1 MELNIPLY
9 VSEGG
14 YKIPLRDVIDF
25 RIPCV
30 PTANDTGVIDAANA
44 TQVTLQTWIKKEGE
58 VVAVGDCL
66 AEIETDKAIVEFNA
80 ERAGVMGPTL
90 IQAGQ
95 EVEVGSPIGV
105 LLDVG
110 ETSVNV
116 SALLAKTGDNA
127 SVPQL
132 PNPSTSEPAAPP
144 TLLSGSKVTPSHRVF
159 VSPLA
164 RRLAKQRG
172 IDLNTLIGTG
182 PNGRIVKRDIE
193 AGSAVVVS
201 SPIMAQPSTVSSSTL
216 GDYTEVP
223 HSGMR
228 RTIARRLTE
237 SKSTIPHFYLSVDC
251 RMDRLLSLRSDIN
264 TAMPRKISVN
274 DFIVRAVAVAL
285 REVPQANVGWTE
297 NAMRQYTQADIAV
310 AVSTDSGLITPIVR
324 SADRKSLSVISKEIA
339 DLAARARAS
348 QLRPDEYQGG
358 SFSVSNLGM
367 FGVSE
372 FSAIINPP
380 QAAILAVGVT
390 QQVPVA
396 EAGAVKIASVMRCTL
411 SVDHRAIDGAL
422 AAQWLAAFKRL
433 MENPLSMLI

>member
-1 MELNIPLY
+1 MATLICMPE
-9 VSEGG
+9 V
-14 YKIPLRDVIDF
+14 
-25 RIPCV
+25 
-30 PTANDTGVIDAANA
+30 AANA

-58 VVAVGDCL
+58 IVAVGDCL

-80 ERAGVMGPTL
+80 DRAGVMGPTL

-127 SVPQL
+127 SVTQL
-132 PNPSTSEPAAPP
+132 PNPSTSEPTAPP

-172 IDLNTLIGTG
+172 IDLNTLIGSG

-201 SPIMAQPSTVSSSTL
+201 SPVMAQPSTVSPSTL

-251 RMDRLLSLRSDIN
+251 RMDRLMSLRSEIN

-297 NAMRQYTQADIAV
+297 NAMRQYTQADIAI
-310 AVSTDSGLITPIVR
+310 AVSTDFGLITPIVR
-324 SADRKSLSVISKEIA
+324 AADRKSLSMISQEIA
-339 DLAARARAS
+339 DLAERARAS

-380 QAAILAVGVT
+380 QAAILAVGMT
-390 QQVPVA
+390 QQVPVV
-396 EAGAVKIASVMRCTL
+396 EDGAVKIASVMRCTL

-433 MENPLSMLI
+433 LENPLSMLI

>member
-1 MELNIPLY
+1 MATLICMPE
-9 VSEGG
+9 V
-14 YKIPLRDVIDF
+14 
-25 RIPCV
+25 
-30 PTANDTGVIDAANA
+30 AANA

-80 ERAGVMGPTL
+80 DRAGVMGPTL

-116 SALLAKTGDNA
+116 SALLAKSGDNVG
-127 SVPQL
+127 VPLL

-172 IDLNTLIGTG
+172 IDLNTLIGSG

-201 SPIMAQPSTVSSSTL
+201 SPVMAQPSTVSPSTL

-251 RMDRLLSLRSDIN
+251 RMDRLMSLRSEIN

-297 NAMRQYTQADIAV
+297 NAMRQYTQADIAI
-310 AVSTDSGLITPIVR
+310 AVSTDFGLITPIVR
-324 SADRKSLSVISKEIA
+324 AADRKSLSMISQEIA
-339 DLAARARAS
+339 DLAERARAS

-380 QAAILAVGVT
+380 QAAILAVGMT
-390 QQVPVA
+390 QQVPVV
-396 EAGAVKIASVMRCTL
+396 EDGAVKIASVMRCTL

-433 MENPLSMLI
+433 LENPLSMLI

>member
-1 MELNIPLY
+1 MATLICMPE
-9 VSEGG
+9 V
-14 YKIPLRDVIDF
+14 
-25 RIPCV
+25 
-30 PTANDTGVIDAANA
+30 AANA

-80 ERAGVMGPTL
+80 DRAGVMGPTL

-127 SVPQL
+127 SVTEL

-172 IDLNTLIGTG
+172 IDLNTLIGSG

-201 SPIMAQPSTVSSSTL
+201 SPVMAQPSTVSPSTL

-251 RMDRLLSLRSDIN
+251 RMDRLMSLRSEIN

-297 NAMRQYTQADIAV
+297 NAMRQYTQADIAI
-310 AVSTDSGLITPIVR
+310 AVSTDFGLITPIVR
-324 SADRKSLSVISKEIA
+324 AADRKSLSMISQEIA

-380 QAAILAVGVT
+380 QATILAVGMT
-390 QQVPVA
+390 QQVPVV
-396 EAGAVKIASVMRCTL
+396 EDGAVKIASVMRCTL

-433 MENPLSMLI
+433 LENPLSMLI

>member
-1 MELNIPLY
+1 MATLICMPE
-9 VSEGG
+9 V
-14 YKIPLRDVIDF
+14 
-25 RIPCV
+25 
-30 PTANDTGVIDAANA
+30 AANA

-58 VVAVGDCL
+58 IVAVGDCL

-80 ERAGVMGPTL
+80 DRAGVMGPTL

-201 SPIMAQPSTVSSSTL
+201 SPVMAQPSTVSPSTL
-216 GDYTEVP
+216 GDYNEVP
-223 HSGMR
+223 HSGIR

-251 RMDRLLSLRSDIN
+251 RMDRLMSLRSEIN

-297 NAMRQYTQADIAV
+297 NAMRQFTQADIAI
-310 AVSTDSGLITPIVR
+310 AVSTDFGLITPIVR
-324 SADRKSLSVISKEIA
+324 AADRKSLSMISQEIA
-339 DLAARARAS
+339 DLAERARAS

-390 QQVPVA
+390 QQVPVV
-396 EAGAVKIASVMRCTL
+396 EDGAVKIASVMRCTL

-433 MENPLSMLI
+433 LENPLSMLI

>member
-1 MELNIPLY
+1 MATLICMPE
-9 VSEGG
+9 V
-14 YKIPLRDVIDF
+14 
-25 RIPCV
+25 
-30 PTANDTGVIDAANA
+30 AANA

-80 ERAGVMGPTL
+80 DRAGVMGPTL

-127 SVPQL
+127 SVTQL

-172 IDLNTLIGTG
+172 IDLNTLIGSG

-201 SPIMAQPSTVSSSTL
+201 SPVMAQPSTVSPSTL

-251 RMDRLLSLRSDIN
+251 RMDRLMSLRSEIN

-285 REVPQANVGWTE
+285 RELPQANVGWTE

-310 AVSTDSGLITPIVR
+310 AVSTDLGLITPIVR
-324 SADRKSLSVISKEIA
+324 AADRKSLSIISQEIA
-339 DLAARARAS
+339 DLAERARAS

-380 QAAILAVGVT
+380 QAAILAVGMT
-390 QQVPVA
+390 QQVPVV
-396 EAGAVKIASVMRCTL
+396 EDGAVKIASVMRCTL

-433 MENPLSMLI
+433 LENPLSMLI

>member
-1 MELNIPLY
+1 MATLICMPE
-9 VSEGG
+9 V
-14 YKIPLRDVIDF
+14 
-25 RIPCV
+25 
-30 PTANDTGVIDAANA
+30 AANA

-80 ERAGVMGPTL
+80 DRAGVMGPML

-127 SVPQL
+127 SVTQL

-172 IDLNTLIGTG
+172 IDLYTLIGSG

-201 SPIMAQPSTVSSSTL
+201 SPVMAQPSTVSPSTL

-251 RMDRLLSLRSDIN
+251 RMDRLMSLRSEIN

-297 NAMRQYTQADIAV
+297 NAMRQYTQADIAI
-310 AVSTDSGLITPIVR
+310 AVSTDFGLITPIVR
-324 SADRKSLSVISKEIA
+324 AADRKSLSMISQEIT
-339 DLAARARAS
+339 DLAERARAS

-380 QAAILAVGVT
+380 QAAILAVGMT
-390 QQVPVA
+390 QQVPVV
-396 EAGAVKIASVMRCTL
+396 EDGAVKIASVMRCTL

-433 MENPLSMLI
+433 LENPLSMLI

>member
-1 MELNIPLY
+1 MATLICMPE
-9 VSEGG
+9 V
-14 YKIPLRDVIDF
+14 
-25 RIPCV
+25 
-30 PTANDTGVIDAANA
+30 AANA
-44 TQVTLQTWIKKEGE
+44 TQVTLQTWIKKVGE

-80 ERAGVMGPTL
+80 DRAGVMGPTL

-172 IDLNTLIGTG
+172 IDLNTLIGSG

-201 SPIMAQPSTVSSSTL
+201 SPVMAQPSTVSPSTL

-251 RMDRLLSLRSDIN
+251 RMDRLMSLRSEIN

-297 NAMRQYTQADIAV
+297 NAMRQYTQADIAI
-310 AVSTDSGLITPIVR
+310 AVSTDFGLITPIVR
-324 SADRKSLSVISKEIA
+324 AADRKSLSMISQEIA
-339 DLAARARAS
+339 DLAERARAS

-380 QAAILAVGVT
+380 QAAILAVGMT
-390 QQVPVA
+390 QQVPVV
-396 EAGAVKIASVMRCTL
+396 EDGAVKIASVMRCTL

-433 MENPLSMLI
+433 LENPLSMLI

>member
-1 MELNIPLY
+1 MATLICMPE
-9 VSEGG
+9 V
-14 YKIPLRDVIDF
+14 
-25 RIPCV
+25 
-30 PTANDTGVIDAANA
+30 AANA

-58 VVAVGDCL
+58 IVAVGDCL

-80 ERAGVMGPTL
+80 DRAGVMGPTL

-95 EVEVGSPIGV
+95 EVEVGSHIGV

-110 ETSVNV
+110 ETGVNV
-116 SALLAKTGDNA
+116 SALLAKTVDNA
-127 SVPQL
+127 RVPLL
-132 PNPSTSEPAAPP
+132 PNPSTSESAVPP

-193 AGSAVVVS
+193 AVSAVVVS
-201 SPIMAQPSTVSSSTL
+201 SPVMAQPSTVSPSTL
-216 GDYTEVP
+216 GDYNEVP

-251 RMDRLLSLRSDIN
+251 RMDRLMSLRSDIN

-285 REVPQANVGWTE
+285 SEVPQANVSWTE

-310 AVSTDSGLITPIVR
+310 AVSTDFGLITPIVR
-324 SADRKSLSVISKEIA
+324 AADRKSLSMISQEIA

-390 QQVPVA
+390 QQVPVV
-396 EAGAVKIASVMRCTL
+396 EDGAVKIASVMRCTL

-422 AAQWLAAFKRL
+422 AAHWLAAFKRL
-433 MENPLSMLI
+433 LENPLSMLI

>member
-1 MELNIPLY
+1 MATLICMPE
-9 VSEGG
+9 V
-14 YKIPLRDVIDF
+14 
-25 RIPCV
+25 
-30 PTANDTGVIDAANA
+30 AANA

-80 ERAGVMGPTL
+80 DRAGVMGPML

-127 SVPQL
+127 SVTQL

-172 IDLNTLIGTG
+172 IDLNTLIGSG

-201 SPIMAQPSTVSSSTL
+201 SPVMAQPSTVSPSTL

-251 RMDRLLSLRSDIN
+251 RMDRLMSMRSEIN

-297 NAMRQYTQADIAV
+297 NAMRQYTQADIAI
-310 AVSTDSGLITPIVR
+310 AVSTDFGLITPIVR
-324 SADRKSLSVISKEIA
+324 AADRKSLSMISQEIA
-339 DLAARARAS
+339 DLAERARAS

-380 QAAILAVGVT
+380 QAAILAVGMT
-390 QQVPVA
+390 QQVPVV
-396 EAGAVKIASVMRCTL
+396 EDGAVKIASVMRCTL

-433 MENPLSMLI
+433 LENPLSMLI

>member
-1 MELNIPLY
+1 MATLICMPE
-9 VSEGG
+9 V
-14 YKIPLRDVIDF
+14 
-25 RIPCV
+25 
-30 PTANDTGVIDAANA
+30 AANA
-44 TQVTLQTWIKKEGE
+44 TQVTLQTWIKKVGE

-80 ERAGVMGPTL
+80 DRAGVMGPTL

-164 RRLAKQRG
+164 RRLAKQHG
-172 IDLNTLIGTG
+172 IDLNTLIGSG

-201 SPIMAQPSTVSSSTL
+201 SPVMTQPSTVSPSTL

-251 RMDRLLSLRSDIN
+251 RMDRLMSLRSEIN

-297 NAMRQYTQADIAV
+297 NAMRQYTQADIAI
-310 AVSTDSGLITPIVR
+310 AVSTDFGLITPIVR
-324 SADRKSLSVISKEIA
+324 AADRKSLSMISQEIA
-339 DLAARARAS
+339 DLAERARAS

-380 QAAILAVGVT
+380 QAAILAVGMT
-390 QQVPVA
+390 QQVPVV
-396 EAGAVKIASVMRCTL
+396 EDGAVKIASVMRCTL

-433 MENPLSMLI
+433 LENPLSMLI

>member
-1 MELNIPLY
+1 MATLICMPE
-9 VSEGG
+9 V
-14 YKIPLRDVIDF
+14 
-25 RIPCV
+25 
-30 PTANDTGVIDAANA
+30 AANA

-80 ERAGVMGPTL
+80 DRAGVMGPML

-127 SVPQL
+127 SVTQL

-164 RRLAKQRG
+164 RRLAKQHG
-172 IDLNTLIGTG
+172 IDLNTLIGSG

-201 SPIMAQPSTVSSSTL
+201 SPVMAQPSTVSPSTL

-251 RMDRLLSLRSDIN
+251 RMDRLMSLRSEIN

-297 NAMRQYTQADIAV
+297 NAMRQYTQADIAI
-310 AVSTDSGLITPIVR
+310 AVSTDFGLITPIVR
-324 SADRKSLSVISKEIA
+324 AADRKSLSMISQEIA
-339 DLAARARAS
+339 DLAERARAS

-380 QAAILAVGVT
+380 QAAILAVGMT
-390 QQVPVA
+390 QQVPVV
-396 EAGAVKIASVMRCTL
+396 EDGAVKIASVMRCTL

-433 MENPLSMLI
+433 LENPLSILI

>member
-1 MELNIPLY
+1 MATLICMPE
-9 VSEGG
+9 V
-14 YKIPLRDVIDF
+14 
-25 RIPCV
+25 
-30 PTANDTGVIDAANA
+30 AANA

-66 AEIETDKAIVEFNA
+66 AEIETDKAIVEFIA

-132 PNPSTSEPAAPP
+132 PNPSTSETAAPP

-193 AGSAVVVS
+193 AGSAFAVS
-201 SPIMAQPSTVSSSTL
+201 SPVMAQPSTVSPSTL

-251 RMDRLLSLRSDIN
+251 RMDRLMSLRSDIN

-285 REVPQANVGWTE
+285 REVPEANVGWTE

-310 AVSTDSGLITPIVR
+310 AVSTDFGLITPIVR
-324 SADRKSLSVISKEIA
+324 AADRKSLSIISQEIA

-390 QQVPVA
+390 QQVPVV
-396 EAGAVKIASVMRCTL
+396 EDGVVKSASVMRCTL

-422 AAQWLAAFKRL
+422 AAQWLAAFKRFL
-433 MENPLSMLI
+433 ENPLSMLI

>member
-1 MELNIPLY
+1 MATLICMPE
-9 VSEGG
+9 V
-14 YKIPLRDVIDF
+14 
-25 RIPCV
+25 
-30 PTANDTGVIDAANA
+30 AANA

-172 IDLNTLIGTG
+172 IDLNTLIGSG

-201 SPIMAQPSTVSSSTL
+201 SPVMAQPLTVSPSTL

-251 RMDRLLSLRSDIN
+251 RMDRLMSLRSDIN
-264 TAMPRKISVN
+264 TAMQRKISVN

-297 NAMRQYTQADIAV
+297 NAMRQYTQADIAI
-310 AVSTDSGLITPIVR
+310 AVSTDFGLITPIVR
-324 SADRKSLSVISKEIA
+324 TADRKSLSMISQEIA
-339 DLAARARAS
+339 DLAERARAS

-380 QAAILAVGVT
+380 QAAILAVGMT
-390 QQVPVA
+390 QQVPVVQD
-396 EAGAVKIASVMRCTL
+396 GAVKIASVMRCTL

-433 MENPLSMLI
+433 LENPLSMLI

>member
-1 MELNIPLY
+1 MATLICMPE
-9 VSEGG
+9 V
-14 YKIPLRDVIDF
+14 
-25 RIPCV
+25 
-30 PTANDTGVIDAANA
+30 AANA

-80 ERAGVMGPTL
+80 DRAGVMGPTL

-110 ETSVNV
+110 ETGVNV
-116 SALLAKTGDNA
+116 SALLAKTVDNA
-127 SVPQL
+127 RVPLL
-132 PNPSTSEPAAPP
+132 PNPSTSESAVPP

-193 AGSAVVVS
+193 AVSAVVVS
-201 SPIMAQPSTVSSSTL
+201 SPVMAQPSTVSPSTL

-251 RMDRLLSLRSDIN
+251 RMDRLMSLRSEIN

-285 REVPQANVGWTE
+285 SEVPQANVSWTE

-310 AVSTDSGLITPIVR
+310 AVSTDFGLITPIVR
-324 SADRKSLSVISKEIA
+324 AADRKSLSMISQEIA
-339 DLAARARAS
+339 DLAERARAS

-380 QAAILAVGVT
+380 QAAILAVGMT
-390 QQVPVA
+390 QQVPVV
-396 EAGAVKIASVMRCTL
+396 EDGAVKIASVMRCTL

-422 AAQWLAAFKRL
+422 AAHWLAAFKRL
-433 MENPLSMLI
+433 LENPLSMLI

>member
-1 MELNIPLY
+1 MPE
-9 VSEGG
+9 V
-14 YKIPLRDVIDF
+14 
-25 RIPCV
+25 
-30 PTANDTGVIDAANA
+30 AANA

-80 ERAGVMGPTL
+80 DRAGVMGPTL

-172 IDLNTLIGTG
+172 IDLNTLIGSG

-201 SPIMAQPSTVSSSTL
+201 SPVMTQPSTVSPSTL

-251 RMDRLLSLRSDIN
+251 RMDRLMSLRSEIN

-297 NAMRQYTQADIAV
+297 NAMRQYTQADIAI
-310 AVSTDSGLITPIVR
+310 AVSTDFGLITPIVR
-324 SADRKSLSVISKEIA
+324 AADRKSLSMISQEIA
-339 DLAARARAS
+339 DLAERARAS

-380 QAAILAVGVT
+380 QAAILAVGMT
-390 QQVPVA
+390 QQVPVV
-396 EAGAVKIASVMRCTL
+396 EDGAVKIASVMRCTL

-433 MENPLSMLI
+433 LENPLSMLI

>member
-1 MELNIPLY
+1 MPE
-9 VSEGG
+9 V
-14 YKIPLRDVIDF
+14 
-25 RIPCV
+25 
-30 PTANDTGVIDAANA
+30 AANA

-80 ERAGVMGPTL
+80 DRAGVMGPTL

-127 SVPQL
+127 SVTQL

-172 IDLNTLIGTG
+172 IDLNTLIGSG

-201 SPIMAQPSTVSSSTL
+201 SPVMAQPSTVSPSTL

-251 RMDRLLSLRSDIN
+251 RMDRLMSLRSEIN

-297 NAMRQYTQADIAV
+297 NAMRQFTQADIAI
-310 AVSTDSGLITPIVR
+310 AVSTDFGLITPIVR
-324 SADRKSLSVISKEIA
+324 AADRKSLSMISQEIA
-339 DLAARARAS
+339 DLAERARAS

-380 QAAILAVGVT
+380 QAAILAVGMT
-390 QQVPVA
+390 QQVPVV
-396 EAGAVKIASVMRCTL
+396 EDGAVKIASVMRCTL

-433 MENPLSMLI
+433 LENPLSMLI

>member
-1 MELNIPLY
+1 MATLICMPE
-9 VSEGG
+9 V
-14 YKIPLRDVIDF
+14 
-25 RIPCV
+25 
-30 PTANDTGVIDAANA
+30 AANA

-80 ERAGVMGPTL
+80 DRAGVMGPTL

-172 IDLNTLIGTG
+172 IDLNTLIGSG

-201 SPIMAQPSTVSSSTL
+201 SPVMAQPSTVSPSTL

-251 RMDRLLSLRSDIN
+251 RMDRLMSLRSEIN

-297 NAMRQYTQADIAV
+297 NAMRQYTQADIAI
-310 AVSTDSGLITPIVR
+310 AVSTDFGLITPIVR
-324 SADRKSLSVISKEIA
+324 AADRKSLSMISQEIA
-339 DLAARARAS
+339 DLAERARAS

-380 QAAILAVGVT
+380 QAAILAVGMT
-390 QQVPVA
+390 QQVPVV
-396 EAGAVKIASVMRCTL
+396 EDGAVKIASVMRCTL

-433 MENPLSMLI
+433 LENPLSILI